1 LEPGSKLWIGAAAG
15 LTVAQLAASSLMP
28 RGFALTAVSD
38 IVLTSLMLVLVLAF
52 ARNAIPSRGRLR
64 AFWILQACCW
74 SFWLANQALWILF
87 DIVWRRPMPE
97 MFAGD
102 ALLFLAGVPTLA
114 GLLLRPHLLPS
125 KRSVRLG
132 MLDFM
137 LLMLWW
143 VFFYVYLVMCWQYVS
158 ENSEL
163 YNRNYDRL
171 YLLGVVVVVIGL
183 GLLLIQSAGK
193 WNRFYGY
200 FLGAVL
206 LNYLF
211 FLVENRAIEMKTYYT
226 GCWLDIPF
234 TASFALFILVAL
246 KGRGLTPVPE
256 TPKDE
261 KYGSWMASLAV
272 VAVLSLPVIAG
283 VVVLDKWAPP
293 EIVRFRVLI
302 TAVTM
307 FAMAA
312 LVFVKQMRLHEELKQ
327 TNQILEEA
335 SMTDP
340 LTGIRNRRFFSATV
354 EGDVAQT
361 MRAYAEGSAKNTRDL
376 VFYLI
381 DMDNFKEVND
391 LHGHDAG
398 DRVLVETALRIGSAI
413 RDSDV
418 LVRWGGE
425 EFLIMSRF
433 TDRKEADMLA
443 LRVMQAIRVKPF
455 AVSAES
461 AIRRTCSIGWAAF
474 PWLEDDVYSMGY
486 EEVLNLADKALGHA
500 KRAGKDQAIGMTPVR
515 EDVDLPAATQPASSS
530 LSVESVWRLLPADL
544 QVPSHL

>member
-1 LEPGSKLWIGAAAG
+1 MRPGSKLWIDVAAG
-15 LTVAQLAASSLMP
+15 LTMAQFAASIWLP
-28 RGFALTAVSD
+28 PGFVLTAISD
-38 IVLTSLMLVLVLAF
+38 IVLTLLMLALVLAF

-64 AFWILQACCW
+64 AFWILQAACW
-74 SFWLANQALWILF
+74 SFWLANQGLWILY
-87 DIVWRRPMPE
+87 DIILRKPMPV

-143 VFFYVYLVMCWQYVS
+143 IYFYVYLVMCWQYVS
-158 ENSEL
+158 ENATL
-163 YNRNYDRL
+163 YDRNYDRL
-171 YLLGVVVVVIGL
+171 YLLGTIVVVIGL
-183 GLLLIQSAGK
+183 GLLLLQSIGA
-193 WNRFYGY
+193 WNRFYAY

-206 LNYLF
+206 IHYLC
-211 FLVENRAIEMKTYYT
+211 FLAENKAIEAKTYYT
-226 GCWLDIPF
+226 GCWLDTPF
-234 TASFALFILVAL
+234 TASFALFMVVAM
-246 KGRGLTPVPE
+246 KGRGLTPAPE

-272 VAVLSLPVIAG
+272 VAVLSLPVIAA
-283 VVVLDKWAPP
+283 VVVLDRREPP

-307 FAMAA
+307 FAMAG
-312 LVFVKQMRLHEELKQ
+312 LVFVKQRRLHEELKQ
-327 TNQILEEA
+327 TNQTLEEA

-340 LTGIRNRRFFSATV
+340 LTGIRNRRFFSAMV

-361 MRAYAEGSAKNTRDL
+361 IRAYAEGRERSSRDL

-391 LHGHDAG
+391 LYGHDAG
-398 DRVLVETALRIGSAI
+398 DRVLVETARRISAAI
-413 RDSDV
+413 RDSDI

-425 EFLIMSRF
+425 EFLIVSRN
-433 TDRKEADMLA
+433 TDRREADMLA
-443 LRVMQAIRVKPF
+443 LRVMQAVRGKPF
-455 AVSAES
+455 AIGPEDE
-461 AIRRTCSIGWAAF
+461 IRRTCSIGWAAF
-474 PWLEDDVYSMGY
+474 PWLEEDVESMSY
-486 EEVLNLADKALGHA
+486 EEVLNRADQGLSHA
-500 KRAGKDQAIGMTPVR
+500 KRAGKDQAIGMTPLR
-515 EDVDLPAATQPASSS
+515 EESNPLIGSTRNSSQLPTETLWHLQPD
-530 LSVESVWRLLPADL
+530 DL
-544 QVPSHL
+544 QRPEWL